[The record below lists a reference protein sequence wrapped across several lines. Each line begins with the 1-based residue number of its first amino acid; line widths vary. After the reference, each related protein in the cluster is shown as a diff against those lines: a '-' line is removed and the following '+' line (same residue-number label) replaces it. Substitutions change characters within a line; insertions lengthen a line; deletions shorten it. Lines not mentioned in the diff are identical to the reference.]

1 MINAPWLTVKGRLD
15 KMTDIKI
22 LYSSSDGNSTLISD
36 GGTNILIDAGG
47 NEKRL
52 KEALEGVNQKIE
64 TLSAIFITHEHTD
77 HTKSL
82 YTLSKHLNVPI
93 YTSIDTAR
101 GICSKKDVSTDTLRC
116 VAGHIR
122 TVEAGNTY
130 EVGSILVTPF
140 KTPHDVDSHGFKIEF
155 SSGKTFAYATD
166 TGCVTREMLKY
177 FEGADLAVI
186 ESNHERDMVINGTYP
201 EFLKQRIL
209 SDAGHLSNEV
219 ASRFALWLAQ
229 NGTRE
234 IILAHLSDDNNT
246 PEIAKS
252 VTRSRLDEN
261 NFNNVSLL
269 IADKYFP
276 TGTHL

>member
-1 MINAPWLTVKGRLD
+1 MSRGRLD
-15 KMTDIKI
+15 KMIDINV
-22 LYSSSDGNSTLISD
+22 LYSSSDGNSTLICD
-36 GGTNILIDAGG
+36 GETNILIDAGG
-47 NEKRL
+47 TEKRL
-52 KEALEGVNQKIE
+52 RESLDSINKKIE
-64 TLSAIFITHEHTD
+64 SLSAIFITHEHTD

-82 YTLSKHLNVPI
+82 YTLSKHYDIPI

-101 GICSKKDVSTDTLRC
+101 GICSKKDVCTDTLKC

-130 EVGSILVTPF
+130 EVESLLITPF

-155 SSGKTFAYATD
+155 PIGKVFTYATD

-186 ESNHERDMVINGTYP
+186 ESNHDRDMVINGLYP

-209 SDAGHLSNEV
+209 SDSGHLSNEV

-229 NGTRE
+229 NGTHE

-246 PEIAKS
+246 PTIAKN
-252 VTRSRLDEN
+252 VTRSRLDDN
-261 NFNNVSLL
+261 NFKNVSLL
-269 IADKYFP
+269 IADKNFP